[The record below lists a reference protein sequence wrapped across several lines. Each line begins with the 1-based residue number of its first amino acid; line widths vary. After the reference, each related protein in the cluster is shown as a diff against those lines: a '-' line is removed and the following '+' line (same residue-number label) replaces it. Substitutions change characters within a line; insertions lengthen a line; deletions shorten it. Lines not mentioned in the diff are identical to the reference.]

1 MDKWNEAG
9 SATLRGLV
17 SGLFEDEAPSDI
29 ALTTQTGEILSQD
42 VKPFITFSVLFASEK
57 HSFCSNFLEPIVEFT
72 IHGDANNKSSILLLQ
87 ISDAFLAVYGDVLL
101 DMEDGYTMVRNDT
114 NNRSKLKDGEKMW
127 NVIIELEFIIEKDR

>member
-1 MDKWNEAG
+1 MDKWNEDD
-9 SATLRGLV
+9 SSTLRGLV

-29 ALTTQTGEILSQD
+29 ALTTQTGEEISKT
-42 VKPFITFSVLFASEK
+42 VKPFITFSVLMTSEK
-57 HSFCSNFLEPIVEFT
+57 HSFCSNFPETIVEFT